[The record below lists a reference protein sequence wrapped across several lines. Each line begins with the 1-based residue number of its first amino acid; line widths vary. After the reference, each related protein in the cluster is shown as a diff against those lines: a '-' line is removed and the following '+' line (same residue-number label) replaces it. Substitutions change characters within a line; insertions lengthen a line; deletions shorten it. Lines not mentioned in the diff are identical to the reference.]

1 MKRSL
6 ILNVNGEEHQVEI
19 ESNRLLLQVLRDTL
33 GLTGTKEGCSIGVCG
48 ACSVVIDGRL
58 VSSCLTLAAGCAGK
72 KIETIEGLAKDGKLH
87 PLQQAFIEYG
97 GFQCGICTPGQIM
110 AAKALLDEN
119 PKPSEEE
126 VKEWMSGNLCRC
138 TGYYKILESVM
149 AVVNGKTDQVCV
161 MTHDGGK
168 SYEPGAQ
175 FQIGAQL
182 INAEGTAVRI
192 GKVALAQAVAELD
205 GFRRFVLNV
214 TPQDVPSGEYTFKV
228 KLTDPVDGSVTEA
241 IQPVR
246 VE

>member
-1 MKRSL
+1 MKKQITL
-6 ILNVNGEEHQVEI
+6 KVNGEEHEVEI
-19 ESNRLLLQVLRDTL
+19 EANRLLLQVLRDNL

-48 ACSVVIDGRL
+48 ACSVIVDGRL

-138 TGYYKILESVM
+138 TGYYKILEV
-149 AVVNGKTDQVCV
+149 G
-161 MTHDGGK
+161 HGGGERQDR
-168 SYEPGAQ
+168 S
-175 FQIGAQL
+175 QL
-182 INAEGTAVRI
+182 HVS
-192 GKVALAQAVAELD
+192 QARDHGED
-205 GFRRFVLNV
+205 
-214 TPQDVPSGEYTFKV
+214 PESGRLQTGREDD
-228 KLTDPVDGSVTEA
+228 LIHG
-241 IQPVR
+241 
-246 VE
+246 

>member
-1 MKRSL
+1 MKKQL
-6 ILNVNGEEHQVEI
+6 TLNVNGQEHEVEI
-19 ESNRLLLQVLRDTL
+19 EANRLLLHVLRDNL

-48 ACSVVIDGRL
+48 ACSVTIDGRL
-58 VSSCLTLAAGCAGK
+58 VSSCLTLAVGCQGK

-149 AVVNGKTDQVCV
+149 AVVNGKTDPNYAFRKRE
-161 MTHDGGK
+161 T
-168 SYEPGAQ
+168 
-175 FQIGAQL
+175 
-182 INAEGTAVRI
+182 TAKIQSLDVY
-192 GKVALAQAVAELD
+192 KPVAK
-205 GFRRFVLNV
+205 
-214 TPQDVPSGEYTFKV
+214 TT
-228 KLTDPVDGSVTEA
+228 
-241 IQPVR
+241 
-246 VE
+246 